1 MEISLAQKR
10 VCGMK
15 YSRNYD
21 TVAFDERENA
31 IMLFFAVTTD
41 KGEIEDYLLLMKA
54 HGEGLD
60 EALYIEINER
70 QFAGQDLVKTA
81 QCSDNMLTLDFKEP
95 AEALDGAEG
104 IILTFT
110 RTQENR
116 VAFARGVIDVLGDTL
131 TGGHA

>member
-1 MEISLAQKR
+1 METSLAQNR
-10 VCGMK
+10 VRSMK

-31 IMLFFAVTTD
+31 IMLFFAVTTG

-60 EALYIEINER
+60 EALYIEINEQ
-70 QFAGQDLVKTA
+70 QFAGQNLVKSA
-81 QCSDNMLTLDFKEP
+81 QCTDNMLTLDFKEP
-95 AEALDGAEG
+95 AAALNGAEG

-116 VAFARGVIDVLGDTL
+116 VAFARGVFDVLGDTL